1 MGADDADAIGARPPA
16 TCGAT
21 GPGPFCEEDMAA
33 QLPDPELLKA
43 FGRVIR
49 RNFERQIARECEAA
63 ETRRSTIVPLVRA
76 AISRARADGLC
87 GAAWLFGSY
96 AWGEPGEGSDVDVF
110 VDGRRDTIAIASIVG
125 RACGLDVHVV
135 DSVEAPE
142 SLRARVLKEG
152 QPL

>member
-1 MGADDADAIGARPPA
+1 MPS
-16 TCGAT
+16 
-21 GPGPFCEEDMAA
+21 

-43 FGRVIR
+43 FGRAIR
-49 RNFERQIARECEAA
+49 RNFERQIASEREAA
-63 ETRRSTIVPLVRA
+63 ATRRSTIVPLVREA
-76 AISRARADGLC
+76 VARARKEGLC

-96 AWGEPGEGSDVDVF
+96 AWGEPGEGSDVDIY
-110 VDGRRDTIAIASIVG
+110 VDGRRDTIAIASVVG

-142 SLRARVLKEG
+142 SLRERVCKEG